1 MWKEL
6 LAFLTENISSKC
18 LYTEHLLHV
27 KWESLKTLHDWLLP
41 YGDSDIIIVHFVF
54 EGIIALFENLPT
66 P

>member
-1 MWKEL
+1 VEKG
-6 LAFLTENISSKC
+6 NISF
-18 LYTEHLLHV
+18 TNTP
-27 KWESLKTLHDWLLP
+27 ESLKTLHDLLLP